1 MSFGI
6 KQVKSILSNAGM
18 PLENIDKCAEEICG
32 RHTADIE
39 AIKDER
45 DSFKTSADELKE
57 VQKEL
62 DELKAGDYK
71 TKYEAEKAAH
81 DKLKAD
87 TAGKEEK
94 ARKEKAFSEWLKTEG
109 YTDKGAAKISK
120 YGGFID
126 GLKLDK
132 DGKIEDI
139 EKLSK
144 AVSDEWGEYKGTKV
158 TEGTTVATPPTGSNT
173 PAPKPS
179 RAAELAAK
187 YHANLYGG
195 SDKPAETHAD
205 NTTNNTAKGE

>member
-6 KQVKSILSNAGM
+6 KHIKSILSNAGM
-18 PLENIDKCAEEICG
+18 PLENLDKCAEEICG
-32 RHTADIE
+32 RHTADLDS
-39 AIKDER
+39 IKEER
-45 DSFKTSADELKE
+45 DSYKKSADELAN

-62 DELKAGDYK
+62 DELKTQDYK

-87 TAGKEEK
+87 TAGKEERAK
-94 ARKEKAFSEWLKTEG
+94 KEKAFSDWLKSEG

-126 GLKLDK
+126 GLNLDK
-132 DGKIEDI
+132 DGKLEDT

-144 AVSDEWGEYKGTKV
+144 SVAEEWGEYKGEKV
-158 TEGTTVATPPTGSNT
+158 TEGTTVPTPPQGETQ
-173 PAPKPS
+173 PKPKPS

-195 SDKPAETHAD
+195 SAEPA
-205 NTTNNTAKGE
+205 NNANNGTKGE